1 MKRIRTR
8 DLYKCVDYKVVDWLH
23 RDTFRENV
31 TPERIVAE
39 AKKAAEVLPKKSND
53 NSFSIADLTPNDV
66 VVDFATMHYGM
77 KEKNPLDFIE
87 FYSKHHPNGNSNLL
101 PHLLTV
107 TDPNHQSAPRR
118 TQGGATTP
126 I

>member
-8 DLYKCVDYKVVDWLH
+8 DLYKCVDYKVVSWLH

-39 AKKAAEVLPKKSND
+39 AKKAAEVLLKRSIGHAVMCPGLEKAND
-53 NSFSIADLTPNDV
+53 DDSFSIADYQSLTPNDV

-77 KEKNPLDFIE
+77 KDKNPLDFIE
-87 FYSKHHPNGNSNLL
+87 FYSKRHPNG
-101 PHLLTV
+101 
-107 TDPNHQSAPRR
+107 
-118 TQGGATTP
+118 

>member
-1 MKRIRTR
+1 LKRIRTR

-23 RDTFRENV
+23 RDTFHENV

-39 AKKAAEVLPKKSND
+39 AKKAAEVLLKKSIDQAIMGQGLEKAND
-53 NSFSIADLTPNDV
+53 GDSFSIADYQSLTSNDV

-87 FYSKHHPNGNSNLL
+87 FYSKHHPNGN
-101 PHLLTV
+101 
-107 TDPNHQSAPRR
+107 
-118 TQGGATTP
+118 
-126 I
+126 

>member
-39 AKKAAEVLPKKSND
+39 AKKVAELLLKKSIDQLVICQGLETTND
-53 NSFSIADLTPNDV
+53 DDSFSIADYQSLKPNDV

-87 FYSKHHPNGNSNLL
+87 FYSKHHPNGN
-101 PHLLTV
+101 
-107 TDPNHQSAPRR
+107 
-118 TQGGATTP
+118 
-126 I
+126 